1 MLSFIDNE
9 LLTRTGPGTPMGELF
24 RRFWHPVLLAAE
36 LPEPDGP
43 PVRLR
48 VLSEDLVAFRDT
60 DGQVG
65 IIDALCP
72 HRRAGMFF
80 GRNEEC
86 GLRCVYHGWKFDVQ
100 GNCVDMPSEPREST
114 FKNKVKIKAYPTTEY
129 GGCIWIY
136 MGPPDKQP
144 APPHFE
150 WARVPDAQRV
160 LSRWI
165 QECNYMQAVEGEIDS
180 AHVSWLHAPL
190 QAENSPF
197 RGRFNDA
204 IIMDGAPKLTVKPT
218 DYGFCYGARRDTDG
232 GECYWRVT
240 HWLLP
245 TFSLIPAHGFPR
257 GGRCWIPI
265 DDRHISVL
273 QYNYHP
279 ERPLTEA
286 EVQRGKNSP
295 QVEPI
300 RYRLPDGAIVDICR
314 DVRNADNDYL
324 IDREMQRTQNFT
336 GIQVIRTQDTAM
348 TESMG
353 GIVDRT
359 QEHLGTT
366 DVAVIAARR
375 RLIQMARDLEA
386 GVEPIE
392 ALRPEIYN
400 VRAVDM
406 VCPEDDFFR
415 FMDLYAEEAVG
426 KV

>member
-1 MLSFIDNE
+1 MLSLSDNE
-9 LLTRTGPGTPMGELF
+9 LLTRTGAGTPMGELF
-24 RRFWHPVLLAAE
+24 RRFWHPVLLAEE
-36 LPEPDGP
+36 LPEPDGT

-48 VLSEDLVAFRDT
+48 VLGEDLIAFRDT
-60 DGQVG
+60 EGKVG

-100 GNCVDMPSEPREST
+100 GNCVDMPTEPRGST
-114 FKNKVKIKAYPTTEY
+114 FQDKVKIKAYPTAES

-136 MGPPDKQP
+136 MGPSDKRP
-144 APPHFE
+144 ALPSLE
-150 WARVPDAQRV
+150 WARVPDSQRV

-190 QAENSPF
+190 QVEDSPF

-204 IIMDGAPKLTVKPT
+204 IIRDGAPKLTIKPM
-218 DYGFCYGARRDTDG
+218 DYGFCYGARRDVES
-232 GECYWRVT
+232 GEYYWRVT
-240 HWLLP
+240 QWLLP

-265 DDRHISVL
+265 DDTHISVI
-273 QYNYHP
+273 QYSYHS

-295 QVEPI
+295 QVEPA
-300 RYRLPDGAIVDICR
+300 RYRLPDGVTIDICR
-314 DVRNADNDYL
+314 DVRNADNDYH
-324 IDREMQRTQNFT
+324 IDRAMQRAQNFT

-359 QEHLGTT
+359 QEHLGPT

-375 RLIQMARDLEA
+375 RLIKMARDLED
-386 GVEPIE
+386 GIEPVE

-406 VCPEDDFFR
+406 VCAEDDFFR